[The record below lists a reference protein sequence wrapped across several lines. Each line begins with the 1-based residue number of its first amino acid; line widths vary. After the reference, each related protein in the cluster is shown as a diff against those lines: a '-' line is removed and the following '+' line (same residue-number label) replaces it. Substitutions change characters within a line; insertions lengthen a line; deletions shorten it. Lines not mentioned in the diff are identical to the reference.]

1 MRAVYSLMCVLE
13 RDFLFFSVSM
23 VSRSRA
29 PVLWDRAKRM
39 TRETDGFI
47 RSLRADANGSFP
59 VQMSRRIS
67 SLAVFFERF
76 TFLTFASS
84 WRSARREFTK
94 RAVEESDPPCGRPL
108 SSQMKFETYLS
119 LSLSLSPRDENQQN
133 MTKHNRSR
141 ALLPRDQEQTVPE
154 I

>member
-1 MRAVYSLMCVLE
+1 MRAVCSLVCVLE

-23 VSRSRA
+23 GSRSRA
-29 PVLWDRAKRM
+29 PVLWDRATRM
-39 TRETDGFI
+39 TRETNGCI
-47 RSLRADANGSFP
+47 RSLRADANGSFR

-67 SLAVFFERF
+67 FLEVFFERV

-94 RAVEESDPPCGRPL
+94 RAVEESDPPRGRPF
-108 SSQMKFETYLS
+108 SS
-119 LSLSLSPRDENQQN
+119 RN
-133 MTKHNRSR
+133 
-141 ALLPRDQEQTVPE
+141 E

>member
-1 MRAVYSLMCVLE
+1 
-13 RDFLFFSVSM
+13 
-23 VSRSRA
+23 
-29 PVLWDRAKRM
+29 
-39 TRETDGFI
+39 
-47 RSLRADANGSFP
+47 
-59 VQMSRRIS
+59 MSRRIS
-67 SLAVFFERF
+67 FLEVFFERF

-94 RAVEESDPPCGRPL
+94 RAVEETKILLVEDL
-108 SSQMKFETYLS
+108 FHLEMKFETYLS

-141 ALLPRDQEQTVPE
+141 ALLPRDQEQTVPK

>member
-94 RAVEESDPPCGRPL
+94 RAVEETDPPCGRPL
-108 SSQMKFETYLS
+108 ST
-119 LSLSLSPRDENQQN
+119 RN
-133 MTKHNRSR
+133 
-141 ALLPRDQEQTVPE
+141 E

>member
-67 SLAVFFERF
+67 SLAVFFELF

-94 RAVEESDPPCGRPL
+94 RAVEETDPPCGRPL
-108 SSQMKFETYLS
+108 SS
-119 LSLSLSPRDENQQN
+119 RN
-133 MTKHNRSR
+133 
-141 ALLPRDQEQTVPE
+141 E

>member
-1 MRAVYSLMCVLE
+1 
-13 RDFLFFSVSM
+13 
-23 VSRSRA
+23 
-29 PVLWDRAKRM
+29 
-39 TRETDGFI
+39 
-47 RSLRADANGSFP
+47 
-59 VQMSRRIS
+59 MSRRIS
-67 SLAVFFERF
+67 FLEVFFERF

-94 RAVEESDPPCGRPL
+94 RAVEETKILLVEDL
-108 SSQMKFETYLS
+108 FHLEMKFETYLS

>member
-1 MRAVYSLMCVLE
+1 
-13 RDFLFFSVSM
+13 M

-29 PVLWDRAKRM
+29 PVLWDVIGLKRM
-39 TRETDGFI
+39 TRETNGFI

-67 SLAVFFERF
+67 FLAVFFERF

-94 RAVEESDPPCGRPL
+94 RAVL
-108 SSQMKFETYLS
+108 
-119 LSLSLSPRDENQQN
+119 
-133 MTKHNRSR
+133 
-141 ALLPRDQEQTVPE
+141 
-154 I
+154 

>member
-29 PVLWDRAKRM
+29 PVLWDVIGLQRT
-39 TRETDGFI
+39 TRETNGFI
-47 RSLRADANGSFP
+47 RSLRADANGSFR

-67 SLAVFFERF
+67 FLEVFFERV

-94 RAVEESDPPCGRPL
+94 RAVEETDPPCGRPL
-108 SSQMKFETYLS
+108 SS
-119 LSLSLSPRDENQQN
+119 RN
-133 MTKHNRSR
+133 
-141 ALLPRDQEQTVPE
+141 E